1 VTAMPI
7 IGTNVR
13 WYGWWFAFRGS
24 PSTAWFGPAAVN
36 GFGGASGM
44 TADGGGSETPKKK
57 KTELSGW
64 ITEHRTRTTDEIT
77 SHDVRRFR

>member
-1 VTAMPI
+1 MPI

-57 KTELSGW
+57 KKMS
-64 ITEHRTRTTDEIT
+64 
-77 SHDVRRFR
+77 